1 MKLQSNHRFVAL
13 NPLATAVV
21 AHQNDTTK
29 LVPYIV
35 VQQVAEIIR
44 SRNLLWNLTLREL
57 RAKYRRSILGWG
69 WSMLN
74 PLSQMLIYSV
84 VFGAIFGVQ
93 ARTGDP
99 SGIEIYSLYL
109 LSGILPWGFINLIC
123 GLGLGALT
131 NNASLV
137 RKVRFARET
146 LVFSE
151 VLFSLVQFSIE
162 MTILCVVLLVF
173 GSPLLPWIPM
183 MLVLMVLLA
192 MFTSGIALIL
202 AVGAVFFRDL
212 KYLWTIVSQVW
223 FFSTPVIYDPARVEE
238 KISGFWYSVYHWNP
252 STAFIRSFRHVT
264 FDGRG
269 PELSDIAVLTVVS
282 CASLAMGLAVF
293 GRFSR
298 RIAEEL

>member
-1 MKLQSNHRFVAL
+1 LEVA
-13 NPLATAVV
+13 A
-21 AHQNDTTK
+21 
-29 LVPYIV
+29 LVPLDV
-35 VQQVAEIIR
+35 MQQVKNIVA
-44 SRNLLWNLTLREL
+44 SRGLLWNLTLREL

-74 PLSQMLIYSV
+74 PLSQMLIYTV

-93 ARTGDP
+93 ARVGDP
-99 SGIEIYSLYL
+99 SGINIYSLYL

-123 GLGLGALT
+123 GLGLQSLVV
-131 NNASLV
+131 NATLV

-162 MTILCVVLLVF
+162 MTLLCIVLLIF
-173 GSPLLPWIPM
+173 GSPLLPWLP
-183 MLVLMVLLA
+183 VLLLLMALLA

-202 AVGAVFFRDL
+202 SIGAVFFRDL

-238 KISGFWYSVYHWNP
+238 KVSGFWYAVYHWNP

-269 PELSDIAVLTVVS
+269 PELSDMLVLVAVSTL
-282 CASLAMGLAVF
+282 SLAAGLLVF

>member
-1 MKLQSNHRFVAL
+1 VR
-13 NPLATAVV
+13 
-21 AHQNDTTK
+21 
-29 LVPYIV
+29 
-35 VQQVAEIIR
+35 QVAEIIR

-84 VFGAIFGVQ
+84 MFGVIFGVQ
-93 ARTGDP
+93 ARKGDP
-99 SGIEIYSLYL
+99 SGIDVYSLYL

-123 GLGLGALT
+123 GLGLNTLIG
-131 NNASLV
+131 NAALV

-162 MTILCVVLLVF
+162 MTILCIVLLIF
-173 GSPLLPWIPM
+173 GSPLLPWLPM
-183 MLVLMVLLA
+183 LLFLMLLLA
-192 MFTSGIALIL
+192 IFTAGLALIL
-202 AVGAVFFRDL
+202 SIGAVFFRDL
-212 KYLWTIVSQVW
+212 KYLWTIISQVW
-223 FFSTPVIYDPARVEE
+223 FFATPVIYDPARIEE
-238 KISGFWYSVYHWNP
+238 RIPSFWYSIYHWNP

-264 FDGRG
+264 FDGRA
-269 PELSDIAVLTVVS
+269 PDWSDLGVLVVIS
-282 CASLAMGLAVF
+282 FASLAIGLAVF
-293 GRFSR
+293 SRFSR

>member
-1 MKLQSNHRFVAL
+1 M
-13 NPLATAVV
+13 
-21 AHQNDTTK
+21 
-29 LVPYIV
+29 
-35 VQQVAEIIR
+35 QQVKNIVA
-44 SRNLLWNLTLREL
+44 SRGLLWNLTLREL

-74 PLSQMLIYSV
+74 PLSQMLIYTV

-93 ARTGDP
+93 ARVGDP
-99 SGIEIYSLYL
+99 SGINIYSLYL

-123 GLGLGALT
+123 GLGLQSLVV
-131 NNASLV
+131 NATLV

-162 MTILCVVLLVF
+162 MTLLCIVLLVF
-173 GSPLLPWIPM
+173 GSPLLPWLP
-183 MLVLMVLLA
+183 VLLLLMALLA

-202 AVGAVFFRDL
+202 SIGAVFFRDL

-238 KISGFWYSVYHWNP
+238 KVSGFWYAVYHWNP

-269 PELSDIAVLTVVS
+269 PELSDMLVLVAVSTL
-282 CASLAMGLAVF
+282 SLAAGLLVF

>member
-1 MKLQSNHRFVAL
+1 MR
-13 NPLATAVV
+13 
-21 AHQNDTTK
+21 
-29 LVPYIV
+29 
-35 VQQVAEIIR
+35 QVAEIIR

-93 ARTGDP
+93 ARAGDP
-99 SGIEIYSLYL
+99 SGIDIYSLYL

-123 GLGLGALT
+123 GLGLNSLT
-131 NNASLV
+131 GNAALV

-146 LVFSE
+146 LIFSE

-162 MTILCVVLLVF
+162 MTLLCVVLLIF
-173 GSPLLPWIPM
+173 GSPLLPWLPM
-183 MLVLMVLLA
+183 LLLLMVLLA
-192 MFTSGIALIL
+192 VFTSGLALIL
-202 AVGAVFFRDL
+202 SVGAVFFRDL
-212 KYLWTIVSQVW
+212 PYLWTIISQIW

-238 KISGFWYSVYHWNP
+238 KISGFWYSIYHWNP

-264 FDGRG
+264 FDGRA
-269 PELSDIAVLTVVS
+269 PDWSDLAVLVVVS
-282 CASLAMGLAVF
+282 FASLTIGLAVF

>member
-1 MKLQSNHRFVAL
+1 M
-13 NPLATAVV
+13 
-21 AHQNDTTK
+21 
-29 LVPYIV
+29 
-35 VQQVAEIIR
+35 VQQVSEIIR

-123 GLGLGALT
+123 GLGLGALV

-162 MTILCVVLLVF
+162 MSILCVVLLIF

-183 MLVLMVLLA
+183 MLILMVLLA

-212 KYLWTIVSQVW
+212 KYLWTIISQVW

-269 PELSDIAVLTVVS
+269 PELSDLAVLVVVS
-282 CASLAMGLAVF
+282 CASLAIGLAVF
-293 GRFSR
+293 GRYSR

>member
-1 MKLQSNHRFVAL
+1 LEVAAL
-13 NPLATAVV
+13 IPLDVM
-21 AHQNDTTK
+21 
-29 LVPYIV
+29 
-35 VQQVAEIIR
+35 QQVKNIVA
-44 SRNLLWNLTLREL
+44 SRGLLWNLTLREL

-74 PLSQMLIYSV
+74 PLSQMLIYTV

-93 ARTGDP
+93 ARVGDP
-99 SGIEIYSLYL
+99 SGINIYSLYL

-123 GLGLGALT
+123 GLGLQSLVV
-131 NNASLV
+131 NATLV

-162 MTILCVVLLVF
+162 MTLLCIVLLIF
-173 GSPLLPWIPM
+173 GSPLLPWLP
-183 MLVLMVLLA
+183 VLLLLMALLA

-202 AVGAVFFRDL
+202 SIGAVFFRDL

-238 KISGFWYSVYHWNP
+238 KVSGFWYAVYHWNP

-269 PELSDIAVLTVVS
+269 PELSDMLVLVAVSTL
-282 CASLAMGLAVF
+282 SLAAGLLVF